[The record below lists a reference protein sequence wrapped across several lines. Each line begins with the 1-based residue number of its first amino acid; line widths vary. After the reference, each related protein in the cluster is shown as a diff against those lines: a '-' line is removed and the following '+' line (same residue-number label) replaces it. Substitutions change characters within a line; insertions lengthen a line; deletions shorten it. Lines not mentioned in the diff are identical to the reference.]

1 MRKLRDWNAI
11 AKMMIAR
18 NKRKYLLVLLILGV
32 ILGTG
37 CATKNLSA
45 VPADFSFVMDAR
57 SAEAGNANNVHIK
70 IKAKGEGQYDY
81 YDTRGAIRYDLNHM
95 VTYEADQILKSGKFK
110 LSQAE
115 LRQLWQAINQN
126 NFFNL
131 TDDYRMEMGF
141 SYAFIVVE
149 ANSQRH
155 IVDNI
160 GMEVP
165 EVRNIVEAVDA
176 IMPEGVNLDYGE
188 GFVP

>member
-1 MRKLRDWNAI
+1 
-11 AKMMIAR
+11 MMIAR
-18 NKRKYLLVLLILGV
+18 NKRKNLLVLLILGV

-70 IKAKGEGQYDY
+70 ITAKGEGQYDY

-95 VTYEADQILKSGKFK
+95 VTYEADQILKSSKFK

-115 LRQLWQAINQN
+115 LKQLWQAINQN
-126 NFFNL
+126 NFFEL
-131 TDDYRMEMGF
+131 RGDYRMEIGL
-141 SYAFIVVE
+141 SYAFVVVQ
-149 ANSQRH
+149 ADGQRH

-165 EVRNIVEAVDA
+165 EMRAIMEATDA
-176 IMPEGVNLDYGE
+176 ILPKGVNLEYGD
-188 GFVP
+188 GHTPY